1 MSLIKVRQRR
11 KKNWIDAR
19 QGMSR
24 SRLVTLL
31 AITLVVIWYL
41 GSQF

>member
-11 KKNWIDAR
+11 KKNWIGEKK
-19 QGMSR
+19 GMSN